1 MLWHLEVNGSGVITV
16 WLSTPNRNKTQIN
29 ENRRQYFAFL
39 GIFVTEL
46 EKEIK
51 KYTNHKT
58 DDTTLPI

>member
-29 ENRRQYFAFL
+29 ESRRQYFAFL

>member
-1 MLWHLEVNGSGVITV
+1 MEVNGSGVITV

-29 ENRRQYFAFL
+29 ESRRQYFAFL